1 MVECTVWWT
10 TPLTDERRYR
20 ALLSPV
26 ESERYAAFRQDADS
40 RRFLTGRVLAKTA
53 TARRLGVPATEV
65 EFDATCSGCGNQHG
79 APRLPGTDLV
89 FSIAHSGDRV
99 GLALCSGLD
108 IGLDVEGT
116 SRRVSDGMLA
126 YALNETELTAIERLT
141 EQDRAAAFFV
151 YWARKEALMKATGK
165 GLRLPLRRITLTEPG
180 RPPQLAEEI
189 EDTEPALRPH
199 HVRLADLDAGPGHV
213 AALAVVGTTRL
224 TVREHWWD
232 PVSEPADLNNT
243 PSRR

>member
-1 MVECTVWWT
+1 MAECTVWWT
-10 TPLTDERRYR
+10 TPLIDEQRHR

-26 ESERYAAFRQDADS
+26 EHERYAAFRQDADR

-53 TARRLGVPATEV
+53 TAHRLGVPATEI
-65 EFDATCSGCGNQHG
+65 EFDATCSGCGKQHG
-79 APRLPGTDLV
+79 APRLPGTELV

-126 YALNETELTAIERLT
+126 YALNETELPAVDPLA

-151 YWARKEALMKATGK
+151 YWARKEALMKATGQ

-180 RPPQLAEEI
+180 APPELADEVEGA
-189 EDTEPALRPH
+189 EPALRPH
-199 HVRLADLDAGPGHV
+199 HVRLADLHTGPGHA
-213 AALAVVGTTRL
+213 AALAVLGTTRL
-224 TVREHWWD
+224 TVHEHWWD
-232 PVSEPADLNNT
+232 PASEPADLNDT